1 MLALVRDGEHDPP
14 VAVREVPEPEPAAH
28 EALVGVRASS
38 LNRGELALLANRDD
52 GWRPGQDVA
61 GVVTRPAADGSGP
74 PTGARVAGLVEGAA
88 WAERVAVPTAR
99 LAELPDGV
107 DFERASTLGIA
118 GLTALRIVRL
128 GGSLIG
134 RSVLVTAAGGA
145 VGRLALQLAARVGA
159 RVTAQVRSPGRHP
172 ALADL
177 GAAEILS
184 REDVPAAGFDLVLDG
199 VGGTGLE
206 QAIAAVRPGGTVVL
220 FGATVG
226 EPARVALFD
235 FVGHE
240 GARIVP
246 FLSYASGTEEDIGAD
261 LATLAGLVGD
271 GDLETTVGLV
281 VDWREPEHAIEALRE
296 GDVEGKAVLV
306 VGG

>member
-128 GGSLIG
+128 GGS
-134 RSVLVTAAGGA
+134 
-145 VGRLALQLAARVGA
+145 
-159 RVTAQVRSPGRHP
+159 
-172 ALADL
+172 
-177 GAAEILS
+177 
-184 REDVPAAGFDLVLDG
+184 
-199 VGGTGLE
+199 
-206 QAIAAVRPGGTVVL
+206 VVL
-220 FGATVG
+220 SGATVG

>member
-28 EALVGVRASS
+28 EAL
-38 LNRGELALLANRDD
+38 
-52 GWRPGQDVA
+52 
-61 GVVTRPAADGSGP
+61 
-74 PTGARVAGLVEGAA
+74 
-88 WAERVAVPTAR
+88 
-99 LAELPDGV
+99 
-107 DFERASTLGIA
+107 DFEGASTLEVA

-128 GGSLIG
+128 GGS
-134 RSVLVTAAGGA
+134 
-145 VGRLALQLAARVGA
+145 
-159 RVTAQVRSPGRHP
+159 
-172 ALADL
+172 
-177 GAAEILS
+177 
-184 REDVPAAGFDLVLDG
+184 
-199 VGGTGLE
+199 
-206 QAIAAVRPGGTVVL
+206 VVL